1 MGSYPIEIRRC
12 RHIRT
17 NGTQCGSPALR
28 EKEFCYYHEQNQ
40 PRAVK
45 LYVDGYRYPDS
56 QFMLP
61 VFEDAHSIQT
71 ALRQVIQL
79 LFEHRIHHKDAGL
92 MLYALQIASGNLKR
106 MDAEKAKPTQMVVDP
121 EKAGETPL
129 GMTPWSASGQGH
141 DPEEEDSRQPTA
153 ASPFG
158 SGQAKSSHQEEPE
171 RNTGQDAEEE
181 GNEGEFVAPQV
192 SNGASAGGPAYGD
205 SAEGGVERGL
215 ASEMSEAER
224 DRLRRA
230 ADAHLREEFEFHAP
244 FWYLKKEP
252 GQPLCPKCFAQQI
265 GVRMD
270 KPGEGCEPGYRRC
283 GVCKCTIEEPRKD
296 GGEVASENRT
306 VQSL

>member
-28 EKEFCYYHEQNQ
+28 DKEFCYYHEQNQ
-40 PRAVK
+40 PRAEE

-121 EKAGETPL
+121 EKTGETPL

-141 DPEEEDSRQPTA
+141 DPEEEDESLQHSTP
-153 ASPFG
+153 SPFG
-158 SGQAKSSHQEEPE
+158 SGQAKSSHQLSGRPE
-171 RNTGQDAEEE
+171 RNVGDDAD
-181 GNEGEFVAPQV
+181 GNEGEFGDPRV
-192 SNGASAGGPAYGD
+192 SNAARAGASAQGQSGG
-205 SAEGGVERGL
+205 GGAARSSG
-215 ASEMSEAER
+215 SEMSQAER
-224 DRLRRA
+224 ERILRA
-230 ADAHLREEFEFHAP
+230 VHGYWPEEFEFRAP
-244 FWYLKKEP
+244 FSYLKVKPE
-252 GQPLCPKCFAQQI
+252 QPLCPKCLAKRSI
-265 GVRMD
+265 VEMGEA
-270 KPGEGCEPGYRRC
+270 GEGCEPGYRRC
-283 GVCKCTIEEPRKD
+283 PDCKWTAEEARGD
-296 GGEVASENRT
+296 GGEVASENGV
-306 VQSL
+306 VQ